1 MQQEKQYQQQRAAI
15 QAQLSEKRKMLEKD
29 RGMIQGFYEDMVEG
43 MIGREEYMSLKADM
57 EEHTQALSKSIA
69 ALEEEK
75 ETLDKNWQRQKS
87 MESHAADLTES
98 HTLTAELVSS
108 LFTRI
113 EVFHDRHFNI
123 TFSFHDALDQEAQ
136 HG

>member
-1 MQQEKQYQQQRAAI
+1 MK
-15 QAQLSEKRKMLEKD
+15 
-29 RGMIQGFYEDMVEG
+29 
-43 MIGREEYMSLKADM
+43 
-57 EEHTQALSKSIA
+57 
-69 ALEEEK
+69 
-75 ETLDKNWQRQKS
+75 
-87 MESHAADLTES
+87 SHAADLTES

>member
-1 MQQEKQYQQQRAAI
+1 
-15 QAQLSEKRKMLEKD
+15 MLKNVLLE
-29 RGMIQGFYEDMVEG
+29 QF
-43 MIGREEYMSLKADM
+43 KACYN
-57 EEHTQALSKSIA
+57 
-69 ALEEEK
+69 
-75 ETLDKNWQRQKS
+75 ETTWFVCFQTA
-87 MESHAADLTES
+87 AADLTES